1 MKDFSFNDA
10 FVFLDSLPCIERD
23 IMELLFSSDIQIDD
37 QDFPEILVRVFGI
50 KRDRAVYRQKRLI
63 SKMGNFKK

>member
-1 MKDFSFNDA
+1 MRDFSFNDA
-10 FVFLDSLPCIERD
+10 YVFLDSLPYIERD

-50 KRDRAVYRQKRLI
+50 KRDRAVYRQRRLI
-63 SKMGNFKK
+63 SKMRNFKK